1 MSQTL
6 RRRADPKRKMDWF
19 CVFVMATRKMHAFMR
34 CIWRPLI
41 RKRFAERISSLLI
54 KYWSRKGV
62 IVNFCREICIWKKG
76 EKANITIHYEKWHAK
91 NFNTYSLDHFV
102 RHQRVS
108 ECWRN
113 VDGQWK
119 LIPIEFERG
128 RQADSNGYCKSL
140 AGIFGCY
147 VQASAEGKTA

>member
-1 MSQTL
+1 M
-6 RRRADPKRKMDWF
+6 
-19 CVFVMATRKMHAFMR
+19 
-34 CIWRPLI
+34 
-41 RKRFAERISSLLI
+41 
-54 KYWSRKGV
+54 
-62 IVNFCREICIWKKG
+62 
-76 EKANITIHYEKWHAK
+76 TIHYEKLHAK

-113 VDGQWK
+113 MEGQWK

>member
-1 MSQTL
+1 M
-6 RRRADPKRKMDWF
+6 
-19 CVFVMATRKMHAFMR
+19 
-34 CIWRPLI
+34 
-41 RKRFAERISSLLI
+41 
-54 KYWSRKGV
+54 
-62 IVNFCREICIWKKG
+62 
-76 EKANITIHYEKWHAK
+76 TIHYEILNGK

-102 RHQRVS
+102 RHQQVS

>member
-1 MSQTL
+1 MLS
-6 RRRADPKRKMDWF
+6 K
-19 CVFVMATRKMHAFMR
+19 V
-34 CIWRPLI
+34 III
-41 RKRFAERISSLLI
+41 RILVSISSEKLF
-54 KYWSRKGV
+54 KD
-62 IVNFCREICIWKKG
+62 IVLR
-76 EKANITIHYEKWHAK
+76 K

-147 VQASAEGKTA
+147 VQASAEEKTA

>member
-1 MSQTL
+1 M
-6 RRRADPKRKMDWF
+6 
-19 CVFVMATRKMHAFMR
+19 
-34 CIWRPLI
+34 
-41 RKRFAERISSLLI
+41 
-54 KYWSRKGV
+54 
-62 IVNFCREICIWKKG
+62 
-76 EKANITIHYEKWHAK
+76 
-91 NFNTYSLDHFV
+91 

>member
-1 MSQTL
+1 M
-6 RRRADPKRKMDWF
+6 
-19 CVFVMATRKMHAFMR
+19 
-34 CIWRPLI
+34 
-41 RKRFAERISSLLI
+41 
-54 KYWSRKGV
+54 
-62 IVNFCREICIWKKG
+62 
-76 EKANITIHYEKWHAK
+76 HAK